1 MKSVLHI
8 LMAFTLQLGMP
19 VALAQLAQN
28 SELYQLLKEKDS
40 LLFHAA
46 FNTCDPET
54 MASLFTEDFEFY
66 HDKGGTTLGR
76 ETFLAPM
83 FKSCSQKTEDW
94 KQPSK
99 RILLEN
105 SLSVYPLRKDGIL
118 YGAIQHGMHRF
129 EFLNENKEYQ
139 KGDIARFTH
148 LWVLEADQW
157 KIKRELSYDHQP
169 ASSYKIEN

>member
-1 MKSVLHI
+1 MKRALNIVFVI
-8 LMAFTLQLGMP
+8 LMLNGISPAQ
-19 VALAQLAQN
+19 AQLSGDAD
-28 SELYQLLKEKDS
+28 LYQLLREKDS

-46 FNTCDPET
+46 FNNCDPET

-76 ETFLAPM
+76 ESFLAPM
-83 FKSCSQKTEDW
+83 VTNCSQKTEDW
-94 KQPSK
+94 VQPSK
-99 RILLEN
+99 RILVEN

-118 YGAIQHGMHRF
+118 YGAIQHGIHRF

-148 LWVLEADQW
+148 LWVLEANQW

-169 ASSYKIEN
+169 ASSYQIEN